1 MSDGAT
7 LSSEDLPEEI
17 AAAAGVTGISIGGAS
32 PDASGPMSFKELV
45 KRQTQSV
52 ERDLIE
58 KALEETN
65 GNVTRAAEK
74 LGLSRKGLQLKIKEL
89 GLRR

>member
-1 MSDGAT
+1 MDDGLGRASADADLERVSMEEIEAEGAT
-7 LSSEDLPEEI
+7 SLKEI
-17 AAAAGVTGISIGGAS
+17 VR
-32 PDASGPMSFKELV
+32 
-45 KRQTQSV
+45 KRTQTL

-58 KALEETN
+58 RALEETG

-89 GLRR
+89 GLKRDE